1 MERKTEDFFDGDK
14 VNMTKVMQH
23 LSQHPD
29 KMDQILSYVIEKVE
43 HFTEFRTKKEHLK
56 EKYDHKLRG
65 IHGGVMNFND
75 FMGSLKWD
83 FLKSRLI
90 ALWVEPH
97 TLEGVDFNNMDQLN
111 KLAEQIVPWLIKSN
125 PNIANLIKQNAN
137 LVGDKKEEVV
147 QVIDKL

>member
-1 MERKTEDFFDGDK
+1 
-14 VNMTKVMQH
+14 
-23 LSQHPD
+23 
-29 KMDQILSYVIEKVE
+29 
-43 HFTEFRTKKEHLK
+43 
-56 EKYDHKLRG
+56 
-65 IHGGVMNFND
+65 MNFND

-83 FLKSRLI
+83 FLRSKLI

-137 LVGDKKEEVV
+137 LAGEKKEEIV

>member
-1 MERKTEDFFDGDK
+1 
-14 VNMTKVMQH
+14 
-23 LSQHPD
+23 
-29 KMDQILSYVIEKVE
+29 
-43 HFTEFRTKKEHLK
+43 
-56 EKYDHKLRG
+56 
-65 IHGGVMNFND
+65 MNFND

-83 FLKSRLI
+83 FLRSRLI

>member
-1 MERKTEDFFDGDK
+1 
-14 VNMTKVMQH
+14 
-23 LSQHPD
+23 
-29 KMDQILSYVIEKVE
+29 
-43 HFTEFRTKKEHLK
+43 
-56 EKYDHKLRG
+56 
-65 IHGGVMNFND
+65 MNFND

-147 QVIDKL
+147 EVIDKL

>member
-1 MERKTEDFFDGDK
+1 
-14 VNMTKVMQH
+14 
-23 LSQHPD
+23 
-29 KMDQILSYVIEKVE
+29 
-43 HFTEFRTKKEHLK
+43 
-56 EKYDHKLRG
+56 
-65 IHGGVMNFND
+65 MNFND

-97 TLEGVDFNNMDQLN
+97 TLEGVDFNNMEQLN

-137 LVGDKKEEVV
+137 LVGD
-147 QVIDKL
+147 

>member
-1 MERKTEDFFDGDK
+1 
-14 VNMTKVMQH
+14 
-23 LSQHPD
+23 
-29 KMDQILSYVIEKVE
+29 
-43 HFTEFRTKKEHLK
+43 
-56 EKYDHKLRG
+56 
-65 IHGGVMNFND
+65 MNFSD

-137 LVGDKKEEVV
+137 LAGEKKEEVV